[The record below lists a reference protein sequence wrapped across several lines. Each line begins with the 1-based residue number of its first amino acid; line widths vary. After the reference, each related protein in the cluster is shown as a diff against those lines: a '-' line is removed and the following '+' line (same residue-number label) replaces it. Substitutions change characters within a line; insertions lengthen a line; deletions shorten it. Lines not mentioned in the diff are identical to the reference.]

1 MSKPQD
7 SGGFEKNFSD
17 FTQLCKKRPEP
28 GRAAAQCALLP
39 YKYKAY
45 LARPPLRR
53 AGGKI
58 AQKIKLDIVKKSSIS
73 VQGLVRW
80 DEEVY
85 Y

>member
-28 GRAAAQCALLP
+28 GRALTD

-45 LARPPLRR
+45 RARPPPRR